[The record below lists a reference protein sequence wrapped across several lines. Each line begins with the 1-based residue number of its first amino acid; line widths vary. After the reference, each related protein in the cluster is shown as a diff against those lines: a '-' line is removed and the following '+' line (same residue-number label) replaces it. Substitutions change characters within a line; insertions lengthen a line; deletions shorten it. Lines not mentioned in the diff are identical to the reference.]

1 MFSQSSFL
9 VKLWVK
15 YINNGRNTL
24 DQVPNISNLI
34 EQVIIA
40 LEV

>member
-15 YINNGRNTL
+15 YINNVRNTL